1 MAKDNLLNTFILKSP
16 LESQPLRICILLFS
30 YASDLALNTLFYF
43 SDNISDK
50 YHYTGKYLFW
60 FTLFNNLIISVI
72 STLLSIV
79 LGSILSSLTDSK
91 SSIESEFKKE
101 EKKMRENPQYVV
113 SEERKSEIIT
123 SIIKSLKCLKIKM
136 VIFVFVDLIIL
147 LFFYYFTTA
156 FCSVYQG
163 TQTSWITDAI
173 VSIIIAIPI
182 EVAIALVVTIVY
194 KLALRYKCKLLYKI
208 SMIFA

>member
-1 MAKDNLLNTFILKSP
+1 M
-16 LESQPLRICILLFS
+16 
-30 YASDLALNTLFYF
+30 
-43 SDNISDK
+43 
-50 YHYTGKYLFW
+50 
-60 FTLFNNLIISVI
+60 
-72 STLLSIV
+72 
-79 LGSILSSLTDSK
+79 TDSK

-101 EKKMRENPQYVV
+101 EKKMRENPKYIV